1 MDLIAY
7 QNEYL
12 SILAKLKRNERLSVS
27 EWSLLERYEEQL
39 KLEEKLKKEYNMNNK

>member
-12 SILAKLKRNERLSVS
+12 SILAKLKRNERISVS
-27 EWSLLERYEEQL
+27 EWSLLERYEEEL
-39 KLEEKLKKEYNMNNK
+39 KLQREKEKKGQE

>member
-12 SILAKLKRNERLSVS
+12 TILRKLKRNERISVS
-27 EWSLLERYEEQL
+27 EWSLLERYEEEL
-39 KLEEKLKKEYNMNNK
+39 KMQKEKEKKEQE